1 MTSFGHELLGDCGF
15 SLIPFE
21 GLHAIISANPW
32 LLLPTKSV
40 VAYARKQGRST
51 IFKWQEKEKGWYLYT
66 GEYPAG
72 WEKKVKM
79 VNLLYLRRKDQCLRL
94 LSPNLPRLG

>member
-1 MTSFGHELLGDCGF
+1 MTSFGHELVGDCGF
-15 SLIPFE
+15 SLIPSE

-32 LLLPTKSV
+32 LLLPTKFV
-40 VAYARKQGRST
+40 VAYARKQTRST
-51 IFKWQEKEKGWYLYT
+51 IFKGQEKEKGWYLYA

-79 VNLLYLRRKDQCLRL
+79 VNLLYL
-94 LSPNLPRLG
+94 